1 MRANC
6 LLGQGANVSER
17 VSVSVRAWREFFL
30 LFILFLC
37 TCVYESVCACRGGC
51 FEMFDILGGHFGVF
65 DSQRHFPS
73 YFSSLVSVLALG
85 PTVIL
90 TVYACLD
97 LGPETGRLQ
106 HV

>member
-1 MRANC
+1 M
-6 LLGQGANVSER
+6 SER
-17 VSVSVRAWREFFL
+17 AGVVRIFL

-37 TCVYESVCACRGGC
+37 TCVYDSVHACRGAAGY
-51 FEMFDILGGHFGVF
+51 FEMFDVLGCHFGVF

-73 YFSSLVSVLALG
+73 YFSSFLSVLALG

-90 TVYACLD
+90 RVYSCLD
-97 LGPETGRLQ
+97 LGAETGRLQ